1 MSDFEPKP
9 SRPEEAETTQRL
21 GRDVARALIHALRTV
36 RTHGPQ
42 NQVSTAAVTALVQA
56 FNRALQ
62 HEGSFALAT
71 RDHALWLG
79 DARLVPPPLE
89 QRAVDL
95 CRTELAGRGIEALRM
110 SNAVTPAEVWHLLR
124 VLSRVEPND
133 PGNFSRLK
141 AELDLGHTGFSL
153 TPLLRTTRSEP
164 VTPGEET
171 AAGNLSFRFDWSEGA
186 DAPVM
191 EEQAERG
198 ARRDLVRHLQWVVD
212 EARLAA
218 RSGDPWTLRT
228 AKRAA
233 MALVDE
239 IDRDAAA
246 LLGAAAVGVEASPA
260 ARHAIHVAIYAVALA
275 RAARIPRVRAIEVAL
290 AALLHDVGEATQ
302 GEASVGESAP
312 LSDHPRRGAREA
324 QRFFGA
330 SPLGRTIALAVLE
343 HHEPYQRNGDRPQAG
358 ATSIEPPPH
367 LYARIL
373 AIADAYERLAT
384 GALAGHGRITRQEA
398 LALLHSQASR
408 AFDPVLLK
416 CFVTLL
422 GFYPVGSSVRLLSGR
437 LGVVV
442 KAPRDPRLCHRPVL
456 ALLNEAHGATAEPR
470 REIDLSD
477 AAEEDEIVAITAC
490 DDPEELRRIF
500 A

>member
-1 MSDFEPKP
+1 MSQIDPKQP
-9 SRPEEAETTQRL
+9 RSDEAETTQRL
-21 GRDVARALIHALRTV
+21 GREVARALVHALRTV

-42 NQVSTAAVTALVQA
+42 NQVSTAAVTTLVQA

-62 HEGSFALAT
+62 HEGSFALSA

-79 DARLVPPPLE
+79 DTRLVPPPLE

-110 SNAVTPAEVWHLLR
+110 ATAVTPAEVWHLLR

-133 PGNFSRLK
+133 PGIFARVQ

-153 TPLLRTTRSEP
+153 TPLLRTTRSEAAAH
-164 VTPGEET
+164 GEET
-171 AAGNLSFRFDWSEGA
+171 PGANLSFRFDWSEGG
-186 DAPVM
+186 DPSTP

-198 ARRDLVRHLQWVVD
+198 ARRELVRHLQWVVD
-212 EARLAA
+212 EALLAA
-218 RSGDPWTLRT
+218 RNGDAWNLRS

-233 MALVDE
+233 MGLVDE
-239 IDRDAAA
+239 IDRDVAG
-246 LLGAAAVGVEASPA
+246 LLGAASVGVDASPA
-260 ARHAIHVAIYAVALA
+260 SRHAIHVAIYAVALA
-275 RAARIPRVRAIEVAL
+275 RAAGVPRVRAIEVAL
-290 AALLHDVGEATQ
+290 AALVHDVGEATPA
-302 GEASVGESAP
+302 EANVDEATL

-343 HHEPYQRNGDRPQAG
+343 HHEPYQPIADQTRSG
-358 ATSIEPPPH
+358 AANSEPPPH

-384 GALAGHGRITRQEA
+384 GSLAGHGRITRQEA
-398 LALLHSQASR
+398 LALLHSQANRS
-408 AFDPVLLK
+408 FDPVLMK

-442 KAPRDPRLCHRPVL
+442 KAPRDPRLCHRPTL
-456 ALLNEAHGATAEPR
+456 ALLNETHGASTEPR

-477 AAEEDEIVAITAC
+477 AAEEDEIVAVVSN
-490 DDPEELRRIF
+490 DDSEDVRRLL